1 MWSKRN
7 AFFPSEPL
15 LAKSLRK
22 LELTFWKREKS
33 LPQQQQQQQQ
43 QHQQSYICVNLI
55 QASIPWNRNQQMVTN
70 PNHQLTVL
78 REVVVSSQLA
88 LNILVEL
95 DITGESPRT
104 SKNDM
109 FETNNFTKCRLNQS
123 ILHKHATQRK
133 QQDNASNIARAPG
146 HPFCS
151 AYWPSSQTIANST

>member
-1 MWSKRN
+1 MWSKHDV
-7 AFFPSEPL
+7 FFPSEPL
-15 LAKSLRK
+15 LAKSLQK
-22 LELTFWKREKS
+22 LELSFWREKS

-43 QHQQSYICVNLI
+43 QQQSYMCVNLI
-55 QASIPWNRNQQMVTN
+55 QSSIPWNRNQQMVTN

-104 SKNDM
+104 SKNYM

-146 HPFCS
+146 HPFRS